1 MNKKALHQDPP
12 NRIWSFFCS
21 VRLTVVV
28 LLAIALTSIV
38 GTFIPQSGSAG
49 FYLEKYGQGWS
60 KLIMALDIDDMY
72 NSWWFLTLL
81 AMLAVNIIVCSI
93 QRLKVTW
100 KVIFP
105 RKIVFRPERFRNLK
119 EREAFAASLDN
130 GELVTRLQGFL
141 ERKIGKVTTQN
152 LEGGTALFAEKGRWT
167 RAGVYV
173 VHVSVLLLLVGA
185 VIGGLW
191 GFKGRV
197 SIPEG
202 ETINV
207 IELRQGAHEHHTL
220 DFSIRCNTF
229 DVSFYDTGSP
239 DEFKSNVTLIE
250 DGKEVLTTD
259 ILVNHPLRYRGVS
272 LYQSSYGIAGAKS
285 IQLTM
290 TARES
295 GLAFQEQ
302 VEFGKTVELPENQ
315 GSFVMEH
322 FVRGYNFQG
331 HNLGESFVGKVTAP
345 DGTETQIVI
354 PVKFPTFDKMR
365 RGEVAFSVD
374 NFEKQYYTGLQV
386 NKDPGVWYVYSGFI
400 LMIIGCW
407 ITFFMTHQSYC
418 VEIKDLGQNKAMVEI
433 ASTSNRNPHSLK
445 LKTAKLALTMKEL
458 KS

>member
-1 MNKKALHQDPP
+1 MNKKALHQNPP
-12 NRIWSFFCS
+12 NRIWNFFCS

-38 GTFIPQSGSAG
+38 GTFIPQSGSTA
-49 FYLEKYGQGWS
+49 FYAQKYGQAWS
-60 KLIMALDIDDMY
+60 KVIMVLDIDDMY
-72 NSWWFLTLL
+72 NAWWFLTLL
-81 AMLAVNIIVCSI
+81 AMLAVNIVVCSI

-105 RKIVFRPERFRNLK
+105 RKIVFRPERFRKLK
-119 EREAFAASLDN
+119 DRETFAANLDN
-130 GELVTRLQGFL
+130 GELVTRFQGFL

-152 LEGGTALFAEKGRWT
+152 LEGSTALFAEKGRWT
-167 RAGVYV
+167 RMGVYV
-173 VHVSVLLLLVGA
+173 VHVSVLLLLGGA

-202 ETINV
+202 ETMNE
-207 IELRQGAHEHHTL
+207 IELKLGAHEHLTL

-229 DVSFYDTGSP
+229 DVSFYDTGAP

-250 DGKEVLTTD
+250 DGKEVLTAD
-259 ILVNHPLRYRGVS
+259 ILVNHPLRYKGVS

-374 NFEKQYYTGLQV
+374 NFEKSYYTGLQV

-407 ITFFMTHQSYC
+407 VTFFMTHQSYC
-418 VEIKDLGQNKAMVEI
+418 VEIKDLGKNKAMVEI
-433 ASTSNRNPHSLK
+433 AATSNRNPQSLK
-445 LKTAKLALTMKEL
+445 LKTAKLALAMKEL